1 MASFPRKSTAL
12 QIARTK
18 RELPANL
25 PGKVGFVPT
34 MGALHEGHAAL
45 VRKALAECDTCVL
58 SIFVNPLQFG
68 PKEDFDRYP
77 RPLETDLSLAKGWGV
92 HWAFVP
98 DVQEMYSGR
107 ETTIRVAGLSEMW
120 ELFHLAA
127 PDIAYFGLKDYQ
139 QCAVIRRM
147 VNDLNF
153 RLDLSFVETVR
164 ESDGLAL
171 SSRNAYLDSE
181 ERRVAP
187 LLFQALQEAS
197 RAVREAGENPEQVK
211 SILQLGREK
220 LQGNGFEVAYFE
232 LVDDDDLAPIPT
244 AARASRLI
252 AAARLGAVRLIDN
265 CAV

>member
-1 MASFPRKSTAL
+1 L

-120 ELFHLAA
+120 EGADRPGHFEGVATIVAKLFHLAA

-187 LLFQALQEAS
+187 LLFQALQEA
-197 RAVREAGENPEQVK
+197 
-211 SILQLGREK
+211 
-220 LQGNGFEVAYFE
+220 
-232 LVDDDDLAPIPT
+232 
-244 AARASRLI
+244 
-252 AAARLGAVRLIDN
+252 
-265 CAV
+265 